1 MENLNAEELKQ
12 ALKRCASGGRCKG
25 CVRENITTYTIEGCM
40 GVLLGEALA
49 LIESQDQKIF
59 ELEKRLKECE
69 NGYEGTLQLER
80 CKLRDAEEMVNE
92 LTDEND
98 KLHASCTELARVQ
111 EENERLRASHTDR
124 SEQKNHLHIIVDGKE
139 TGTWDG
145 IIYVFCEERAK
156 RIILTASGDQSD
168 RFLSLDDCLD
178 EIGCKETESAI
189 VIIEDSLHGDVYR
202 FGNYADRS
210 WYKVGETVGYA

>member
-1 MENLNAEELKQ
+1 MENLNAEKVKVALDWCSKLRLCVDCPMRAEGYFSHSGNACRQ
-12 ALKRCASGGRCKG
+12 ALMA
-25 CVRENITTYTIEGCM
+25 N
-40 GVLLGEALA
+40 ALA
-49 LIESQDQKIF
+49 LIESQEQRIK
-59 ELEKRLKECE
+59 
-69 NGYEGTLQLER
+69 
-80 CKLRDAEEMVNE
+80 
-92 LTDEND
+92 
-98 KLHASCTELARVQ
+98 ELA